1 MRCKLPNT
9 WWRINWCNMAS
20 GTPVIRQI
28 NWLAIALHLCIFVA
42 LVYFFQFLQVGA
54 PSLMAIATYLVLAYF
69 LRFFLA
75 KYHRYGMM
83 FLKQNAFENAIP
95 YFENSYEFF
104 QRHAWLDK
112 FRAVFLLSSSR
123 ISYKEM
129 ALVNIAYCYSQ
140 LGDGTQAKVYYQRAL
155 KEFPDSGIAQAGL
168 NMLRSSEN
176 GNN

>member
-1 MRCKLPNT
+1 
-9 WWRINWCNMAS
+9 MAS

-42 LVYFFQFLQVGA
+42 LVYLFQFLQVGA

-83 FLKQNAFENAIP
+83 LLKRNEFEAAISN
-95 YFENSYEFF
+95 FERSYEYF
-104 QRHAWLDK
+104 QQHAWLDK
-112 FRAVFLLSSSR
+112 FRAIFLLSSSR

-140 LGDGTQAKVYYQRAL
+140 LGEGAQAKTYYERAL
-155 KEFPDSGIAQAGL
+155 KEFPNSDIAKAGL
-168 NMLRSSEN
+168 NMLRAAEN
-176 GNN
+176 GN

>member
-1 MRCKLPNT
+1 
-9 WWRINWCNMAS
+9 MAS

-83 FLKQNAFENAIP
+83 LLKRNEFEAAISN
-95 YFENSYEFF
+95 FEHSYEYF
-104 QRHAWLDK
+104 QQHAWLDK
-112 FRAVFLLSSSR
+112 FRAIFLLSSSR

-140 LGDGTQAKVYYQRAL
+140 LGEGAQAKTYYEQAL
-155 KEFPDSGIAQAGL
+155 KEFPDSSIAKAGL
-168 NMLRSSEN
+168 NMLRAAEN
-176 GNN
+176 GN

>member
-1 MRCKLPNT
+1 
-9 WWRINWCNMAS
+9 MAS

-42 LVYFFQFLQVGA
+42 MVYLFQGLNVGA

-83 FLKQNAFENAIP
+83 FIKQHAYENAIP
-95 YFENSYEFF
+95 YFEKSYEYF
-104 QRHAWLDK
+104 QKNAWLDK
-112 FRAVFLLSSSR
+112 FRAFFLLSSSR

-129 ALVNIAYCYSQ
+129 ALVNLAYCYSQ
-140 LGDGTQAKVYYQRAL
+140 LGEGAQAKAYYERAL
-155 KEFPDSGIAQAGL
+155 KEFPDSGIAKAGL
-168 NMLRSSEN
+168 NMINSANKTDLE
-176 GNN
+176 